1 MDVRYNPAIPITVI
15 VLGVVNFVL
24 AMWLLQVGG
33 SAGFSIVLGPL
44 LAVLGLLQLTRTY
57 FEFDP
62 RSGTIT
68 TKALI
73 GPVTRSFGGAAGG
86 TLHVDGN
93 RILWT
98 KSDGRVKKVPVTRVL
113 ARGDQWRAVLAQVSG
128 NRTPQH

>member
-1 MDVRYNPAIPITVI
+1 MDVLYNPVMPITLI

-24 AMWLLQVGG
+24 AMWLIQVGG
-33 SAGFSIVLGPL
+33 SAGFSIVLGPV

-62 RSGTIT
+62 GSKTIVV
-68 TKALI
+68 KALI
-73 GPVTRSFGGAAGG
+73 GPMTRRFGGSVGG

-98 KSDGRVKKVPVTRVL
+98 KTDGRVKKVPVSRFM
-113 ARGDQWRAVLAQVSG
+113 ARGDQWRAVIGQVA
-128 NRTPQH
+128 